1 MKNLILLCLSILLTT
16 FIAVSQDTLVLTNG
30 KIKTNIE
37 FLGVDSIYVHYK
49 NLKKDNNQATTIT
62 KELVYAVVKQENIQI
77 ITYLQNE
84 DGTYIL
90 YDNMLEFL
98 DGFMTSKRNYRNY
111 PIFVTGFVV
120 GASSGIFLPTTIT
133 PIPPILFPGII
144 GAFKPDVTKNKH
156 FPLYRADDYYLIK
169 SFEFGAFKPDII
181 KNKHCPLNI
190 TDDYYFIKGFEYGVK
205 RTSLRSAALGSVSGF
220 ATGFLINVFLLK

>member
-37 FLGVDSIYVHYK
+37 FLGVDSIHVHYK
-49 NLKKDNNQATTIT
+49 NLKKNNNPATTIT
-62 KELVYAVVKQENIQI
+62 KELVYAVVKQESIQI

-111 PIFVTGFVV
+111 PIFATGFAV
-120 GASSGIFLPTTIT
+120 GASSGIFLPTAIT
-133 PIPPILFPGII
+133 PIPPILFPGLV

-156 FPLYRADDYYLIK
+156 FPLNRA
-169 SFEFGAFKPDII
+169 
-181 KNKHCPLNI
+181 
-190 TDDYYFIKGFEYGVK
+190 DDYYFIKGFEYGVK